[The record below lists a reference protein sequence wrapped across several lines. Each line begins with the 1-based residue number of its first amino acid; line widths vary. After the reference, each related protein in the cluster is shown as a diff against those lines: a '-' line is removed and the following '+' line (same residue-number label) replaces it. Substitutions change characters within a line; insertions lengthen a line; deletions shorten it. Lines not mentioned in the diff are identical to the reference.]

1 MIQLFELKK
10 IIKIHSPGSVIQS
23 DTNPITADIRGALS
37 QEVNILIPLCL
48 PLALPR
54 GAELFEAKV
63 KKLIAAR
70 LELEQKSVET
80 LKKQ

>member
-1 MIQLFELKK
+1 MIL
-10 IIKIHSPGSVIQS
+10 IQS
-23 DTNPITADIRGALS
+23 LQGTKCTLS
-37 QEVNILIPLCL
+37 QEVNNSIPFCFL
-48 PLALPR
+48 LALLR

>member
-1 MIQLFELKK
+1 M
-10 IIKIHSPGSVIQS
+10 HSLVNEI
-23 DTNPITADIRGALS
+23 NPSLQNSKARKSKMLMPFCCSFT
-37 QEVNILIPLCL
+37 PL
-48 PLALPR
+48 R

-63 KKLIAAR
+63 KKLVAAR

>member
-1 MIQLFELKK
+1 MNQKVKEME
-10 IIKIHSPGSVIQS
+10 P
-23 DTNPITADIRGALS
+23 TNYISNG
-37 QEVNILIPLCL
+37 NIASFTYVP
-48 PLALPR
+48 PR

-70 LELEQKSVET
+70 LELEKKSVET

>member
-1 MIQLFELKK
+1 MPFCC
-10 IIKIHSPGSVIQS
+10 SF
-23 DTNPITADIRGALS
+23 T
-37 QEVNILIPLCL
+37 PL
-48 PLALPR
+48 R

-63 KKLIAAR
+63 KKLVAAR

>member
-1 MIQLFELKK
+1 MIL
-10 IIKIHSPGSVIQS
+10 IQS
-23 DTNPITADIRGALS
+23 LQDTKCILS
-37 QEVNILIPLCL
+37 QEVN
-48 PLALPR
+48 LALLR